1 MYILTV
7 DGNAV
12 STHSTLED
20 AFKARNEKVR
30 EICLDL
36 WDNDTID
43 KYAVED
49 WCSDVKN
56 NREMSFYIDEGC
68 GYSIDIVESKDKRV
82 A

>member
-1 MYILTV
+1 MYILKV
-7 DGNAV
+7 DENAV
-12 STHSTLED
+12 STHRTLED

-30 EICLDL
+30 EICRDL
-36 WDNDTID
+36 CDDGTID

-49 WCSDVKN
+49 WCFGLEN

-68 GYSIDIVESKDKRV
+68 GYSIDIVEAKAEKV

>member
-1 MYILTV
+1 MYILNV
-7 DGNAV
+7 DETAV
-12 STHSTLED
+12 STHSTLDD

-36 WDNDTID
+36 LDNGTID

-49 WCSDVKN
+49 WCFDLDN

-68 GYSIDIVESKDKRV
+68 GYSIDIVESNGERV

>member
-1 MYILTV
+1 MYFLTV
-7 DGNAV
+7 DENTV
-12 STHSTLED
+12 STHRTLED
-20 AFKARNEKVR
+20 AFNARNEKVR

-36 WDNDTID
+36 WDNGTID

-49 WCSDVKN
+49 WCSDIEN

-68 GYSIDIVESKDKRV
+68 GYSIDIVESKDAGV